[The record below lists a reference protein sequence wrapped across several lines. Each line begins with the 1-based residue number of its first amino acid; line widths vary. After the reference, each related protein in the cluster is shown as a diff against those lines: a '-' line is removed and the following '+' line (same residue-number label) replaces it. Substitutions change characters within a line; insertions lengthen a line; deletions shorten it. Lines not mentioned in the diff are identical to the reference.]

1 MAFDLIF
8 QPFDIGR
15 FHLKNRLVFPP
26 AASVTGIVTPVGI
39 AWYERIASG
48 GVGTIIVEGTRLD
61 LFRDSEFAANL
72 AKLADTIHAHDVL
85 AVIQLFQA
93 PQTPGGEAV
102 SVSGTDDARAATTEE
117 VKQIPGEFAHAAKVA
132 FDAGFDGVEPHG
144 AHEFFL
150 NQFFSPLSNT
160 RTDEYGGSLENRM
173 RLGIEVVQA
182 VREVAGS
189 DRLVFYRHTP
199 EQREEGGY
207 TLEDSL
213 EFAKPLDAAGL
224 DVLDVSPSTHNVT
237 PRETIG
243 SPGPHAGLA
252 EAFRDVVACPI
263 MAVGG
268 MNDPAAAQRVL
279 ERGKIDLVAIC
290 RGLIADAEWPK
301 KVADDRLDEITECIE
316 CNEACYGNLFNGQ
329 QIACTQWE

>member
-1 MAFDLIF
+1 MALDSLF
-8 QPFDIGR
+8 QPFDIGK

-26 AASVTGIVTPVGI
+26 AASVTGIVTPTGI
-39 AWYERIASG
+39 AWYERIARG
-48 GVGTIIVEGTRLD
+48 GVGTIIVEGTRLG

-85 AVIQLFQA
+85 AVIQLFQP
-93 PQTPGGEAV
+93 PQTPDGEPI
-102 SVSGTDDARAATTEE
+102 SVSGTDDARAATTDE
-117 VKQIPGEFAHAAKVA
+117 VKQISGNFAHAAKVA

-144 AHEFFL
+144 AHGFFV
-150 NQFFSPLSNT
+150 NQFFSPLTNT
-160 RTDEYGGSLENRM
+160 REDEYGGSLENRM

-182 VREVAGS
+182 VKEVAGF
-189 DRLVFYRHTP
+189 DHLVFYRHTP

-207 TLEDSL
+207 TLGDSL
-213 EFAKPLDAAGL
+213 EFGKRLGAAAL

-243 SPGPHAGLA
+243 TPGPHAGLA
-252 EAFRDVVACPI
+252 EAFREVVQCPI

-268 MNDPAAAQRVL
+268 MNDPDAAQRVL
-279 ERGKIDLVAIC
+279 ERGKVDLVAIC
-290 RGLIADAEWPK
+290 RGLIADAEWPR
-301 KVADDRLDEITECIE
+301 KVAEGRLAEIVECVE
-316 CNEACYGNLFNGQ
+316 CNEACYGNLFSGK